1 MAENTAFR
9 SPRQKPGGKTV
20 IGNRRLHVQPGAF
33 KTAKGVSTHGG
44 RSAEQ
49 MRAAGYVQHQPMR
62 LIKGDKRRVALA
74 PMGKALEK
82 CGIVFWR
89 CRCHV
94 EPFHAGARIGQ
105 RHAGKKAEPCRF
117 TIHCRQ
123 AQRIGRAFGHN
134 QRKPLLAVRR
144 NGAAKPV
151 GRQKRKPEGE
161 KQAFCRPV
169 RGRQIR
175 GFHCSIP

>member
-1 MAENTAFR
+1 
-9 SPRQKPGGKTV
+9 
-20 IGNRRLHVQPGAF
+20 
-33 KTAKGVSTHGG
+33 
-44 RSAEQ
+44 

-62 LIKGDKRRVALA
+62 LIEGDKRRVALA
-74 PMGKALEK
+74 PLGKALEK
-82 CGIVFWR
+82 CGIMFRR

-94 EPFHAGARIGQ
+94 EPFHAGAGIGQ
-105 RHAGKKAEPCRF
+105 RHAGKKAELCRF
-117 TIHCRQ
+117 TIHRRQ
-123 AQRIGRAFGHN
+123 AQRIGRAFCHD
-134 QRKPLLAVRR
+134 QRKPLLAIRR

-175 GFHCSIP
+175 EFHCSIP